1 MNFRADRKDTMK
13 ALYKH
18 KRNGDIFAIE
28 TGEGGEVISTAGP
41 LLIKELDPERLD
53 YDNYFNEEI
62 KAKIKDFILLSK
74 AEYVEILWKN
84 GFVIQTSQKHLF

>member
-1 MNFRADRKDTMK
+1 MLFLVKMK

-18 KRNGDIFAIE
+18 RKSGDIFAIE
-28 TGEGGEVISTAGP
+28 TGEGGEVVSTAGP

-74 AEYVEILWKN
+74 TEYVEILWKN

>member
-1 MNFRADRKDTMK
+1 MK

-18 KRNGDIFAIE
+18 KKSGDIFAIE

>member
-1 MNFRADRKDTMK
+1 MK

-18 KRNGDIFAIE
+18 KRSGDIFAIE
-28 TGEGGEVISTAGP
+28 TDKKGKVVSTAGP
-41 LLIKELDPERLD
+41 LLTKDLDPQHLD

-74 AEYVEILWKN
+74 AEYLEILRKE
-84 GFVIQTSQKHLF
+84 GFIIQESQKHLF

>member
-1 MNFRADRKDTMK
+1 MK

-18 KRNGDIFAIE
+18 KRSGDIFAIE
-28 TGEGGEVISTAGP
+28 TDEKGKVVSTAGP
-41 LLIKELDPERLD
+41 LLTKDLDPERLD

-74 AEYVEILWKN
+74 AEYLEILRKN
-84 GFVIQTSQKHLF
+84 GFVIESSQRHLF

>member
-1 MNFRADRKDTMK
+1 MK

>member
-1 MNFRADRKDTMK
+1 MSRK

-18 KRNGDIFAIE
+18 KRSGDIFAIE

-74 AEYVEILWKN
+74 AEYLEILRKN

>member
-1 MNFRADRKDTMK
+1 MK

-18 KRNGDIFAIE
+18 KRSGDIFAIE

-53 YDNYFNEEI
+53 YDNYFNDEI

-74 AEYVEILWKN
+74 AEYLEILWKN

>member
-1 MNFRADRKDTMK
+1 MK

-18 KRNGDIFAIE
+18 KKGGDIFAIE
-28 TGEGGEVISTAGP
+28 TDKAGEVISTAGP
-41 LLIKELDPERLD
+41 LLIKDLDPRRLD
-53 YDNYFNEEI
+53 YDNYFNDEI

-74 AEYVEILWKN
+74 AEYLEILRKN

>member
-1 MNFRADRKDTMK
+1 MK

-18 KRNGDIFAIE
+18 KKSGDIFAIE
-28 TGEGGEVISTAGP
+28 TGEGEEVVSTAGP
-41 LLIKELDPERLD
+41 LLTKDLDPERLD

-74 AEYVEILWKN
+74 AEYLEILREN
-84 GFVIQTSQKHLF
+84 GFVIESSQRHLF